1 MNFIEELYYG
11 NVDPQARCYKPGS
24 RPKKTQA
31 SLSDLEEILTQR
43 LEGEEKHLFLAFVNA
58 YGECM
63 GDATLDSFLVG
74 FRLGAR
80 FAYDTFVSDDAP
92 FEDFLMDK
100 D

>member
-11 NVDPQARCYKPGS
+11 NLDPQARGYKSGS

-31 SLSDLEEILTQR
+31 SLSDLEEMLAQR
-43 LEGEEKHLFLAFVNA
+43 LEGDEKHLFLAFVNA

-74 FRLGAR
+74 FRLGAK
-80 FAYDTFVSDDAP
+80 FTYDTFVSEDAP

-100 D
+100 R

>member
-11 NVDPQARCYKPGS
+11 NVDPQARGYKPGS

-92 FEDFLMDK
+92 FEDFLTDK

>member
-11 NVDPQARCYKPGS
+11 NLDPQARSYRSGS

-31 SLSDLEEILTQR
+31 SLSDLEEKLTER
-43 LEGEEKHLFLAFVNA
+43 LEGENKHLFLAFVNT

-74 FRLGAR
+74 FRLGAK
-80 FAYDTFVSDDAP
+80 FTYDTFVSDDAP
-92 FEDFLMDK
+92 FENFLTDEG
-100 D
+100 

>member
-11 NVDPQARCYKPGS
+11 NLDPQARGYKSGS

-92 FEDFLMDK
+92 FAELLMDK

>member
-11 NVDPQARCYKPGS
+11 NIDPQARGYIPGS

-31 SLSDLEEILTQR
+31 SLSELEELLTRR
-43 LEGEEKHLFLAFVNA
+43 LEGEDKHLFLAFVNA

-74 FRLGAR
+74 FRLGAK
-80 FAYDTFVSDDAP
+80 FTYDTFVSEDAP

-100 D
+100 R